1 MSRIADVAQQAI
13 LPPVPERL
21 GHALTATRY
30 VSAAQDAAV
39 GGDFYEAAMY
49 KDEVRFVVGDVR
61 GKGLE
66 AVRLAAVVLGTF
78 REAAESLPT
87 LTEIVSRMDD
97 RLRRHLEEEDFVT
110 AVVGS
115 LARDGTLY
123 VVNSGHPGPVLVAT
137 GRPAEHVR
145 YRPTTPLGLAPVPVP
160 ATANLRPGDRL
171 VVFTDGLVERR
182 APGGADLDPITVAKA
197 AVDAPSIR
205 DTASAVL
212 AKAMELSEQ
221 DVVDDLALLILEYAP
236 EDD

>member
-1 MSRIADVAQQAI
+1 
-13 LPPVPERL
+13 VPERL
-21 GHALTATRY
+21 GHALVATSY
-30 VSAAQDAAV
+30 VSAMQDAAV
-39 GGDFYEAAMY
+39 GGDFYEAAVY

-66 AVRLAAVVLGTF
+66 AVRLTAVVLGTF

-87 LTEIVSRMDD
+87 LTEVVSRMDD
-97 RLRRHLEEEDFVT
+97 RLQRHLEAEDFVT

-123 VVNSGHPGPVLVAT
+123 VVNSGHPGPVLISA

-160 ATANLRPGDRL
+160 ATAHMHPGDRL
-171 VVFTDGLVERR
+171 VVYTDGLVERR
-182 APGGADLDPITVAKA
+182 GPGGADLDPITVAKA
-197 AVDAPSIR
+197 AADATTTA
-205 DTASAVL
+205 DAASAVL
-212 AKAMELSEQ
+212 ARALELSER
-221 DVVDDLALLILEYAP
+221 DVVDDLALLVLEYAP